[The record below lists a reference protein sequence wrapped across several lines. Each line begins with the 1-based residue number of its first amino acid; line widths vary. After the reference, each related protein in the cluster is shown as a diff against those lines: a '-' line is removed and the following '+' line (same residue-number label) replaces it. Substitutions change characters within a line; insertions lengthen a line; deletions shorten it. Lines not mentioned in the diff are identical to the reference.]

1 MHTLRPNSRRRFTH
15 FPHLGR
21 PPCRSGNSQPAKN
34 ASPPFYV
41 SSAVFLTP
49 SIKPAPPFYAF
60 PAPRKTSLSVGKFP
74 TRKEYF
80 AAVLRPLSRFSH
92 SVDKTRSVVLRILRL
107 KELPKKEKRR
117 GISATDTPLSPTPRS
132 LQCGLYP
139 TRLDSTRIYHQ
150 SQRLFTNKIP
160 LDKTRALSTLFV
172 IPAAVVL
179 LVIIDAL
186 HIFALFGVTV
196 FGILFFLFNSLFA
209 SVLVADI
216 LLNALLVCV
225 YSRKHLRPNTGNQSI
240 TLCTLDFHAE
250 LC

>member
-1 MHTLRPNSRRRFTH
+1 M
-15 FPHLGR
+15 
-21 PPCRSGNSQPAKN
+21 QKYKN
-34 ASPPFYV
+34 IHKTALALFRHSPFCAYSPPKR
-41 SSAVFLTP
+41 P
-49 SIKPAPPFYAF
+49 PPFYAF
-60 PAPRKTSLSVGKFP
+60 PAPRKTALSVGKFP

-80 AAVLRPLSRFSH
+80 AAVLRPLSRLSH
-92 SVDKTRSVVLRILRL
+92 SVDKTRSAVLRILRRL

-139 TRLDSTRIYHQ
+139 TRPDSTRISRQ

-160 LDKTRALSTLFV
+160 LDKTRTLSTLFV

-196 FGILFFLFNSLFA
+196 LGILFFLFSFLFA

-216 LLNALLVCV
+216 LLDALLVCV
-225 YSRKHLRPNTGNQSI
+225 YRSKHLRPNTGNQSI
-240 TLCTLDFHAE
+240 TLCTLDFHAK